1 MAMIQLPTE
10 FKEFLRSFNDHDVE
24 YLLIG
29 GYAVGYHGYPRA
41 TADIDVWVACN
52 QSNADRIVE
61 ALKTFGFDVP
71 ELTPALFL
79 EERRIVRMGRAPLR
93 IEIMMSV
100 DGVEFEACYRER
112 IVDTIEGIEI
122 SFISL
127 EHLKKNKRASGRLKD
142 LSDLDYLD

>member
-10 FKEFLRSFNDHDVE
+10 FKEFLRSFIDHDVE

-41 TADIDVWVACN
+41 TADITVWVACN
-52 QSNADRIVE
+52 RSNADRIVE
-61 ALKTFGFDVP
+61 ALKAFGFDVP

-79 EERRIVRMGRAPLR
+79 KEQRVVRMGIAPLR

-100 DGVEFEACYRER
+100 DGVAFEACYRER
-112 IVDTIEGIEI
+112 IADTIEGLEI
-122 SFISL
+122 
-127 EHLKKNKRASGRLKD
+127 RACLQSPVGTTCL
-142 LSDLDYLD
+142 